1 MSETITPGDTVAIG
15 HNPVRGGIVV
25 HTEHDRTL
33 VLTPAHADVP
43 TWYPV
48 SDVRHATW
56 GDQLAAHWNLIRRS
70 IPRA

>member
-1 MSETITPGDTVAIG
+1 MSGTIAPGDTVAIG
-15 HNPVRGGIVV
+15 GSPVRGGIVV
-25 HTEHDRTL
+25 HTEQDRTL

-48 SDVRHATW
+48 SEVRHATW
-56 GDQLAAHWNLIRRS
+56 GDQLAAHWNLIRRT

>member
-15 HNPVRGGIVV
+15 HNPFRGGIVV
-25 HTEHDRTL
+25 HTEQDRTL

-43 TWYPV
+43 TWYPIG
-48 SDVRHATW
+48 DVRHATW
-56 GDQLAAHWNLIRRS
+56 GDQLAARWDLIRRS